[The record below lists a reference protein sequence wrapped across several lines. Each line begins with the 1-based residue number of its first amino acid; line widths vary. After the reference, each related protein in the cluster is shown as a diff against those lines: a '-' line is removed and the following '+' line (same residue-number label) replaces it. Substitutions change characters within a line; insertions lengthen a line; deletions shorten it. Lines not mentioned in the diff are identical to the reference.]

1 MADNAWKWVL
11 GCGAGC
17 AVAAIIVAIALGF
30 GAYFV
35 KGVVEDVVGEVER
48 SERAES
54 ALVEKYGRFRDFTP
68 PAGGAIPPE
77 RVETFLAAR
86 EIMAPDREELESAL
100 ALLSSTDDD
109 AAERRGGAI
118 DKMRAG
124 MGLVPKLIGYY
135 SARNG
140 ALLEAG
146 MGNGEYAYLY
156 TLAYYSWL
164 GKSPADGP
172 PFTLVGDSDRDGT
185 RFHSDFGAEDESDVR
200 ERRLERA
207 LPSLNRRLLPI
218 LINQRA
224 ALDDLETG
232 DEPAGWRLA
241 LADEITAMETD
252 PDRIPWQDG
261 LPEVIAES
269 LEPFRE
275 RLDAA
280 YSPLCNTLEL
290 EGGGH

>member
-17 AVAAIIVAIALGF
+17 AVVAILVAVALGF

-35 KGVVEDVVGEVER
+35 KGVVEEVVDEVER
-48 SERAES
+48 AEQAKSE
-54 ALVEKYGRFRDFTP
+54 LVERFGRSRDFTP
-68 PAGGAIPPE
+68 QATGVIPPE
-77 RVETFLAAR
+77 RVGAFLAAR

-100 ALLSSTDDD
+100 ALLSSTDDT
-109 AAERRGGAI
+109 AERQGGAI

-124 MGLVPKLIGYY
+124 MGLVPRLIGYFT
-135 SARNG
+135 ARNE

-146 MGNGEYAYLY
+146 MGSGEYVYMY
-156 TLAYYSWL
+156 TLVYYSWL

-172 PFTLVGDSDRDGT
+172 PFTLVGDGDRDGA
-185 RFHSDFGAEDESDVR
+185 RFRSDFGVENESDVR
-200 ERRLERA
+200 EQRLERT
-207 LPSLNRRLLPI
+207 LPSLNRLLLPI

-224 ALDDLETG
+224 ALDEFDGG
-232 DEPAGWRLA
+232 DEPAGWRSA
-241 LADEITAMETD
+241 LADEIIAMETD

-261 LPEVIAES
+261 LPGVITGS

-275 RLDAA
+275 RLEAA

-290 EGGGH
+290 EGGGD